1 ELTVLRGRRARIHEG
16 LGLEEVLLSFTA
28 ANGEEGPHETAL
40 RFSHQPGAGVTVA
53 QTDVPTEPL
62 MPLDDYAQ
70 RVLAARRRGT
80 VYPYELVR
88 LLAGPEG
95 TFVEHDL
102 DAEGRLVPV
111 DRPPGGNTAGIV
123 TGLVHTPTEKHPE
136 GVVRVAVLGDP
147 TRPLRPPAQR
157 PPPPP

>member
-1 ELTVLRGRRARIHEG
+1 AGRHD
-16 LGLEEVLLSFTA
+16 VSV
-28 ANGEEGPHETAL
+28 

-53 QTDVPTEPL
+53 QTDVQTEPL

-111 DRPPGGNTAGIV
+111 DRPPGGDTAGIV
-123 TGLVHTPTEKHPE
+123 TRLVHTPAEKHPE
-136 GVVRVAVLGDP
+136 GVLPVAG
-147 TRPLRPPAQR
+147 LRG
-157 PPPPP
+157 